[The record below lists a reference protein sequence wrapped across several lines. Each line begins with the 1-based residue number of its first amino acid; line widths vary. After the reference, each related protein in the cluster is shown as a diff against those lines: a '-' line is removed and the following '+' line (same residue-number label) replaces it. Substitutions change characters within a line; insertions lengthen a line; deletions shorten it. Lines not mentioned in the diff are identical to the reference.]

1 MKKLEYTQDVE
12 NLLEVSLNMHM
23 QQLTES
29 GQHEVAAGMMAG
41 ILATFELPDEVKAEY
56 VVGYSYVM
64 TAIARQKLELARTML
79 RDLGFT
85 DEQLLQL
92 QKDWQARNQGES
104 NASTH

>member
-29 GQHEVAAGMMAG
+29 GQPEVAAGMMAG

-64 TAIARQKLELARTML
+64 TAIAKQKLVLAKTML

-85 DEQLLQL
+85 DEQLLKL
-92 QKDWQARNQGES
+92 QEDWQARNQGES